1 MSVPE
6 PPKLVLD
13 TNVVLDWLVFAD
25 PAVAGLA
32 DAIVNR
38 RLCWLTSPAMRAEL
52 SHMLGHASLAR
63 WEPDSEQALAF
74 YDRFS
79 HRVDDPAPAGRAP
92 ARCRDP
98 DDQVFLD
105 VAWQG
110 QARWLVTRD
119 KALLA
124 LDRRVRDAG
133 LCIVTPTRLAW
144 NDGGPP
150 QQARLTEHANDPAAP
165 LAG

>member
-1 MSVPE
+1 MQVPE

-38 RLCWLTSPAMRAEL
+38 RLRCLTSPAMRAEL

-63 WEPDSEQALAF
+63 WEPDREQALAF

-79 HRVDDPAPAGRAP
+79 HPVDDPAPAGHAP

-105 VAWQG
+105 VAWHG
-110 QARWLVTRD
+110 RARWLITRD

-133 LCIVTPTRLAW
+133 LCIVTPARLAW
-144 NDGGPP
+144 DDGGLPS
-150 QQARLTEHANDPAAP
+150 QARPTGRRDAAP
-165 LAG
+165 ARPAG